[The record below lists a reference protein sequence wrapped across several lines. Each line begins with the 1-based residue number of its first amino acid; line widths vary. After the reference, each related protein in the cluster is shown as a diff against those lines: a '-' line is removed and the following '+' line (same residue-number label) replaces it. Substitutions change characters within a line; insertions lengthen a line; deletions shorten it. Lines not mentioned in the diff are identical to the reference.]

1 MQTVKGKGRCQG
13 ELPEDSVAVGV
24 TTPNFFMHSVSCT
37 RGKEL
42 FLFCDKLGFVWS
54 FGMG

>member
-13 ELPEDSVAVGV
+13 ELPEGSIAVGV

-42 FLFCDKLGFVWS
+42 FYFAANWGLCGVLVCY
-54 FGMG
+54 